1 MTPEIDPAAFALF
14 QKHGAQCSLDTWA
27 ALEEHFA
34 AHGFSSTH
42 VSEPDLWEQ
51 IHVHLKVH
59 MCPPSDAHPFVTL
72 FTSGMSDKAQSVPPE
87 REDRR
92 FSELMM
98 LLPPTWPGM
107 FDEVQIVDQGKPIA
121 RGSVSV
127 EPGAK
132 PPEYNWVM
140 HWLLNIGRYPQI
152 TGNWLGPGHLIPTGD
167 PEPLPGTGFT
177 AFVLLE
183 PISIPWEVRGRDGRQ
198 IVLNTLV
205 PLYPEE
211 VDLKRKEGT
220 VELIRR
226 FAAKGFGEGLD
237 PSRPNVAGGSVAS
250 RKSWW
255 PFRK

>member
-14 QKHGAQCSLDTWA
+14 QKHGAECSLDTWA

-42 VSEPDLWEQ
+42 VSEPVLWEQ

-59 MCPPSDAHPFVTL
+59 ICPPSDAHPFVTL
-72 FTSGMSDKAQSVPPE
+72 FTSGMSDKAQPVPAE
-87 REDRR
+87 REDCR

-98 LLPPTWPGM
+98 MLPPTWPGM
-107 FDEVQIVDQGKPIA
+107 FDEVQA
-121 RGSVSV
+121 SV
-127 EPGAK
+127 EPGEN

-140 HWLLNIGRYPQI
+140 HWLLNIGRYPHI

-167 PEPLPGTGFT
+167 AEPLPGTGFT

-198 IVLNTLV
+198 IALHTLV

-220 VELIRR
+220 EELLQR
-226 FAAKGFGEGLD
+226 FAAKGLGEVVD
-237 PSRPNVAGGSVAS
+237 PSRLNIAGGSGAP